1 MAPWEVLWPRAMA
14 CIASLEGHFPPPDWT
29 FGGGTALMLLYEH
42 RRSKDID
49 IFLRDP
55 QYLTALSPRL
65 NDHTEALTGRYV
77 EQSNF
82 LKLICRDRDQGRNA
96 GGDRGEKGLL
106 PAGRVFPA
114 RRLRLRLRPRSRP
127 ASDSRQPRDPH
138 REKRCA
144 VAPSRTVANTGAL
157 RRPSPRRPRSPSQGS
172 ALSGIGDGEG
182 LGVSGTLQ
190 RSGTLR
196 PGPVHSLEL

>member
-65 NDHTEALTGRYV
+65 ND
-77 EQSNF
+77 
-82 LKLICRDRDQGRNA
+82 
-96 GGDRGEKGLL
+96 
-106 PAGRVFPA
+106 RVCP
-114 RRLRLRLRPRSRP
+114 
-127 ASDSRQPRDPH
+127 
-138 REKRCA
+138 
-144 VAPSRTVANTGAL
+144 T
-157 RRPSPRRPRSPSQGS
+157 
-172 ALSGIGDGEG
+172 
-182 LGVSGTLQ
+182 
-190 RSGTLR
+190 
-196 PGPVHSLEL
+196 